1 MKLLKAVAQLAFCL
15 ACTIQAAAQN
25 PVPLNETNYNNRPRL
40 FADLPEKAPLQ
51 LTELES
57 LLTLEVGAK
66 VSANIAKNITIFGTV
81 VSKSNPAD
89 KSVQSVVVK
98 SLTRQGTIFTFTRV
112 TDTDGTVSYLGRMI
126 NRASGDAL
134 EITKEGKGY
143 IIRKQHI
150 AEIVNE

>member
-15 ACTIQAAAQN
+15 ACTIQASAQN
-25 PVPLNETNYNNRPRL
+25 TVPLNETNYNKPRL

-51 LTELES
+51 LKELES
-57 LLTLEVGAK
+57 LLSFEVGSK
-66 VSANIAKNITIFGTV
+66 VTASIAKNISITGTI

-89 KSVQSVVVK
+89 KSVRSVVIK

-126 NRASGDAL
+126 NRSSGDAL

-143 IIRKQHI
+143 VIRKQHI

>member
-15 ACTIQAAAQN
+15 ACTIQAAAQDS
-25 PVPLNETNYNNRPRL
+25 VQLNETNYNKPRL
-40 FADLPEKAPLQ
+40 FADLPEKASLQ

-57 LLTLEVGAK
+57 LLTLEVGSK
-66 VSANIAKNITIFGTV
+66 VAASIAKNITISGTV

-89 KSVQSVVVK
+89 KSVQSVVIK

-126 NRASGDAL
+126 NRSSGDAL

-143 IIRKQHI
+143 VIRKQHI
-150 AEIVNE
+150 AAIVNE